1 MKLELMGIL
10 IAGAL
15 AGGPLAAVTA
25 QAAEPAQAHS
35 HGHAE
40 SAHALK
46 LNDGKKWE
54 TDAPLRDGM
63 AKIGAAVDAKL
74 PAIGKT
80 QETAQ
85 FEALASEIDAQLA
98 SIVQNCE
105 LEPAADEVLHVILAE
120 MMEGNEAL
128 RADSGESRMHGVERV
143 VDTLKAY
150 ADHFDHP
157 GFEVPHA
164 AH

>member
-1 MKLELMGIL
+1 MKLKLMGIL
-10 IAGAL
+10 VASAL
-15 AGGPLAAVTA
+15 AGGTLAGVTV
-25 QAAEPAQAHS
+25 QAAEPAQAQAHS
-35 HGHAE
+35 HGEA
-40 SAHALK
+40 AHTLK

-63 AKIGAAVDAKL
+63 AKIGAAVDSKL
-74 PAIGKT
+74 PALGKA
-80 QETAQ
+80 QEAAQ
-85 FEALASEIDAQLA
+85 FDALAGEIDTQLA
-98 SIVQNCE
+98 SIVQNCK

-128 RADSGESRMHGVERV
+128 RAGSGESRMHGVERV

-150 ADHFDHP
+150 AEHFDHP